1 VFRSDG
7 NNRWTG
13 DRTRFLWAT
22 ILAGGL
28 LLLWMLP
35 MPPLVA
41 EDSVRPLP
49 VVLPL
54 MIAATFVALYR
65 ARRSAADIRA
75 AILRVVLC
83 VFATA
88 ILLKMYLN
96 AHFFHYGFVL
106 IMPGTM
112 LLIVAMLSWIPR
124 FLERKSG
131 SGLLFRVVSLVVIL
145 FVAHGVNEKTR
156 GRFEKRINPVASGAD
171 AFTGGIRAQ
180 YMNLAVEFLAEEME
194 PEETLVVLP
203 EGIMVNYLIR
213 RENPTPYIN
222 FMPPEMILFGGGPI
236 LQSLKREAPDYI
248 AFVHKKTVMYG
259 YPFFG
264 RDYGQQIYRWV
275 NDNYYAIRR
284 IGMRPF
290 RDDTVFGIVILK
302 RN

>member
-1 VFRSDG
+1 
-7 NNRWTG
+7 
-13 DRTRFLWAT
+13 
-22 ILAGGL
+22 
-28 LLLWMLP
+28 
-35 MPPLVA
+35 
-41 EDSVRPLP
+41 
-49 VVLPL
+49 
-54 MIAATFVALYR
+54 
-65 ARRSAADIRA
+65 
-75 AILRVVLC
+75 
-83 VFATA
+83 
-88 ILLKMYLN
+88 
-96 AHFFHYGFVL
+96 
-106 IMPGTM
+106 
-112 LLIVAMLSWIPR
+112 
-124 FLERKSG
+124 
-131 SGLLFRVVSLVVIL
+131 
-145 FVAHGVNEKTR
+145 
-156 GRFEKRINPVASGAD
+156 
-171 AFTGGIRAQ
+171 
-180 YMNLAVEFLAEEME
+180 ME